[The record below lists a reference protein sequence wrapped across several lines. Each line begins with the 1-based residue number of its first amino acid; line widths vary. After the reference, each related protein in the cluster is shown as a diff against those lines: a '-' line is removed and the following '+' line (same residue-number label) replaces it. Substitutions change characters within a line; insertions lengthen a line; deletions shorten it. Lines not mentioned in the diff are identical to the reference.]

1 MLLETLHTW
10 FKLLPFFIYLYMSN
24 KLCTCMGSY
33 PTEHILIYEKE
44 LRKYIIMLAILNTV
58 IACVF
63 NAGHWIELSCRQPYL
78 EDRTC

>member
-1 MLLETLHTW
+1 
-10 FKLLPFFIYLYMSN
+10 
-24 KLCTCMGSY
+24 MGSY